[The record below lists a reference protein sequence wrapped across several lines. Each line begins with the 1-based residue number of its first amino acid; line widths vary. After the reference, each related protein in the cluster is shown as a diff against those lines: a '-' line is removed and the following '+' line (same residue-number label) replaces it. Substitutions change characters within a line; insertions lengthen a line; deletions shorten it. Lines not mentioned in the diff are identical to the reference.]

1 MSKLPP
7 LRDLITIAGVLVSI
21 GMLVQS
27 QKMQDERLTAVAATV
42 HEIGD
47 TVDKM
52 QEREVELAKWQAVH
66 EAEEKSQ
73 DRRLD
78 GLEAQGI
85 TNESNRQD
93 QNRRIGK
100 MEGR

>member
-1 MSKLPP
+1 
-7 LRDLITIAGVLVSI
+7 LVSI

-27 QKMQDERLTAVAATV
+27 HKMQDELLNAVADTV
-42 HEIGD
+42 NEIGD

-52 QEREVELAKWQAVH
+52 QEREVELAKWQAVQ
-66 EAEEKSQ
+66 EEKERGQ
-73 DRRLD
+73 NNRLEE
-78 GLEAQGI
+78 LETQGA
-85 TNESNRQD
+85 TNEVNRLE